1 MLWFPSPRLLLLLFR
16 LSLRE
21 ATEEA
26 TGSLHLLES
35 FNQCKG
41 LPFFAG
47 LYTSFSIQRSVIHVC
62 KQADLKSTL
71 ARNRWFWNPYFGTV
85 YRMQQKGLGS
95 LMYGLKDAWLMD
107 LALTN
112 LDKGS
117 SEQKGSP
124 PQRWSFQESSRINVH
139 PARTVAKR
147 RLSPLKATIESNRW
161 VLCYKSYRITAKPTV
176 TTWPGRPHIWAAC
189 GSCTGQRW
197 RRQVHLSAVAS
208 GPPLRTDVC
217 WNRESESKHPNPVA
231 IPKKNNATNPY

>member
-35 FNQCKG
+35 FNQWQSANCKG

-47 LYTSFSIQRSVIHVC
+47 PYTSFSIQGSVIHVC

-124 PQRWSFQESSRINVH
+124 
-139 PARTVAKR
+139 
-147 RLSPLKATIESNRW
+147 
-161 VLCYKSYRITAKPTV
+161 
-176 TTWPGRPHIWAAC
+176 
-189 GSCTGQRW
+189 
-197 RRQVHLSAVAS
+197 
-208 GPPLRTDVC
+208 
-217 WNRESESKHPNPVA
+217 
-231 IPKKNNATNPY
+231 